1 MTSRNAMTDR
11 NRLNRRQFL
20 AGAGA
25 LGASAAF
32 GVGRVGAAT
41 PARRSLS
48 VRHLTGTAATQ
59 PTLVLVTLYGGNDA
73 LNTVV
78 PTGDPQYAAR
88 RGALA
93 LDPSSVLDI
102 GDGFGLH
109 PSLARSKALWDEGRL
124 AAVHGVGFGE
134 LDRSHFHCM
143 DVWQAGSEDDL
154 STGWVGRWLDLVSDD
169 PLDAVAVGTNLPLL
183 LRGERRAAAVV
194 PAGPLSVPGGD
205 ALADAVSVLGGDA
218 VSDGSLAALVAG
230 STADLLTIV
239 GTVGPLLDDAPTT
252 GDDDVETGLGASL
265 DAVATMIE
273 HDLPT
278 RLYSVDLRGFDT
290 HAGQA
295 PVHAA
300 LLGELDAA
308 LGSFVARM
316 ADRPVTVAVYSEFG
330 RRVAPNASDGTDH
343 GGGGTMLLAG
353 RVVPGHHGEPPPLDA
368 LVDGDLATTTDFR
381 SVLAGL
387 VGDVLGVDP
396 TDIFDHAGRPLQ
408 LV

>member
-1 MTSRNAMTDR
+1 MDDR
-11 NRLNRRQFL
+11 SRLNRRQFL

-32 GVGRVGAAT
+32 GVGRVGAAAPERGLSFVPT
-41 PARRSLS
+41 GPAASTS
-48 VRHLTGTAATQ
+48 

-78 PTGDPQYAAR
+78 PIRDPGYAAL

-93 LDPSSVLDI
+93 LDPATVLDI

-109 PSLARSKALWDEGRL
+109 PSLVRSKALWDSGRL
-124 AAVHGVGFGE
+124 AAVHGVGFGA

-183 LRGERRAAAVV
+183 LRGERRSAAVV
-194 PAGPLSVPGGD
+194 PAGPMSLPGSDAFARAVTVLAGGGASADGLS
-205 ALADAVSVLGGDA
+205 
-218 VSDGSLAALVAG
+218 ALVAG
-230 STADLLTIV
+230 STADLLAV
-239 GTVGPLLDDAPTT
+239 LGTVGPLLEAPSNADEDA
-252 GDDDVETGLGASL
+252 VETGLGASL

-273 HDLPT
+273 DDLPT
-278 RLYSVDLRGFDT
+278 RLFAVDLRGFDT

-295 PVHAA
+295 TVHAG
-300 LLGELDAA
+300 LLDQLDAA
-308 LGSFVARM
+308 LGSFVDRM

-343 GGGGTMLLAG
+343 GGGGTVLLAG
-353 RVVPGHHGEPPPLDA
+353 HVRPGHHGDPPPLDA

-381 SVLAGL
+381 SIFGGL

-396 TDIFDHAGRPLQ
+396 ADLFDHAPRPLQ